1 MADKI
6 LTLTQESTG
15 DNVYPNVK
23 EENLPTEWVKTLVD
37 KEYLTTNYYN
47 KAYIDNN
54 LYTKAYQD
62 VYFLTKD
69 SAEKTYATITSVNT
83 ISKKVDSLD
92 TLAHQ
97 TDEDLQQYK
106 AITYTKT
113 DIDDNFISIAT
124 ALTNEDLD
132 TLKTEGSYYAG
143 GNNTC
148 TNKPTGIDAF
158 GLTIK
163 RVASGYYTQYLTSGN
178 TNTGQVYTRTFT
190 SGAWTSWVKFT
201 QDTQLSAYETK
212 ADITNKLKGYEKTLN
227 LGTLTATGNSLL
239 DILSTYFTDNN
250 QCLLAFN
257 SEGFIDTTTNLLS
270 GSMVAFAQGDSDCY
284 ILSNGLIY
292 KFNGTTATLIS
303 QDRLVSGTNI
313 KTINGNSILGNGDLT
328 IESESVSPTLILF
341 NPTTSKNRTT
351 ITEQEKINLE
361 KGLYNQIVYNGEYN
375 NQWLFPTKL
384 FYFGGDVGF
393 TSFSDD
399 MSDETDIL
407 KELIFNFLEI
417 GKKDSDGNYPI
428 TITPASKTSVP
439 GYIPTLSTIVSSLSV
454 LPTTIYSDNDIN
466 LIKQQKNNFI
476 KLPIGNTNNYTCELC
491 YVYYDNIN
499 YILVDIAG
507 EQLILSNGLSNSPN
521 FLFFKLDETN
531 KKLVGTFFSSLSS
544 EDVKTI
550 SLFGNHSI
558 LVPKDSTDTNIDLYN
573 HAIEISGTTSGNYD
587 YSIWFNVVSSKNLV
601 VDSLTDLKTLL
612 GNTFKREVFG
622 FSNTSTTPTAIIG
635 IDETQMYNTNG
646 ETTSFANLSS
656 ITFTDT
662 VTTI

>member
-1 MADKI
+1 MSTETTKKKIKIDNGTEFAKVYTDKQTDSK
-6 LTLTQESTG
+6 LTAKQDVLTAGTNITIK
-15 DNVYPNVK
+15 DNV
-23 EENLPTEWVKTLVD
+23 
-37 KEYLTTNYYN
+37 
-47 KAYIDNN
+47 I
-54 LYTKAYQD
+54 
-62 VYFLTKD
+62 
-69 SAEKTYATITSVNT
+69 SASGG
-83 ISKKVDSLD
+83 
-92 TLAHQ
+92 
-97 TDEDLQQYK
+97 
-106 AITYTKT
+106 
-113 DIDDNFISIAT
+113 SIAAT

-163 RVASGYYTQYLTSGN
+163 RVASGYYTQYLTGGN

-313 KTINGNSILGNGDLT
+313 KSINGNSILGSGDLT
-328 IESESVSPTLILF
+328 ISADKVFSIPIEQVITQEEIVELNALMTNVEGSVKVVFGSLYDFDDVF
-341 NPTTSKNRTT
+341 NNYDCLCLNCST
-351 ITEQEKINLE
+351 ITGGEKDKIILRKNIDLN
-361 KGLYNQIVYNGEYN
+361 KSASFSCTYAYMYNGDLGAFSIINVTISKAAKTLTAERISSTD
-375 NQWLFPTKL
+375 LLPTPESDTKD
-384 FYFGGDVGF
+384 GDV
-393 TSFSDD
+393 
-399 MSDETDIL
+399 
-407 KELIFNFLEI
+407 LIY
-417 GKKDSDGNYPI
+417 DSKRTKYGQL
-428 TITPASKTSVP
+428 SKWA
-439 GYIPTLSTIVSSLSV
+439 TLDF
-454 LPTTIYSDNDIN
+454 Y
-466 LIKQQKNNFI
+466 
-476 KLPIGNTNNYTCELC
+476 
-491 YVYYDNIN
+491 
-499 YILVDIAG
+499 
-507 EQLILSNGLSNSPN
+507 
-521 FLFFKLDETN
+521 
-531 KKLVGTFFSSLSS
+531 
-544 EDVKTI
+544 KTI

>member
-23 EENLPTEWVKTLVD
+23 EENLPSEWVKTLVD

-69 SAEKTYATITSVNT
+69 SAEKNYATITSVNT

-148 TNKPTGIDAF
+148 TNKPSGIDAF

-163 RVASGYYTQYLTSGN
+163 RVASGYYTQYLTGGN

-201 QDTQLSAYETK
+201 QDTELANYETK

-313 KTINGNSILGNGDLT
+313 KTINGNSILGSGDLT
-328 IESESVSPTLILF
+328 IE
-341 NPTTSKNRTT
+341 
-351 ITEQEKINLE
+351 
-361 KGLYNQIVYNGEYN
+361 
-375 NQWLFPTKL
+375 
-384 FYFGGDVGF
+384 GGG
-393 TSFSDD
+393 
-399 MSDETDIL
+399 
-407 KELIFNFLEI
+407 
-417 GKKDSDGNYPI
+417 
-428 TITPASKTSVP
+428 
-439 GYIPTLSTIVSSLSV
+439 
-454 LPTTIYSDNDIN
+454 
-466 LIKQQKNNFI
+466 
-476 KLPIGNTNNYTCELC
+476 
-491 YVYYDNIN
+491 
-499 YILVDIAG
+499 
-507 EQLILSNGLSNSPN
+507 
-521 FLFFKLDETN
+521 
-531 KKLVGTFFSSLSS
+531 
-544 EDVKTI
+544 
-550 SLFGNHSI
+550 
-558 LVPKDSTDTNIDLYN
+558 
-573 HAIEISGTTSGNYD
+573 
-587 YSIWFNVVSSKNLV
+587 
-601 VDSLTDLKTLL
+601 
-612 GNTFKREVFG
+612 
-622 FSNTSTTPTAIIG
+622 
-635 IDETQMYNTNG
+635 
-646 ETTSFANLSS
+646 SS
-656 ITFTDT
+656 I
-662 VTTI
+662 IIRRY

>member
-15 DNVYPNVK
+15 DNIYPNVK

-83 ISKKVDSLD
+83 ISKKVDSFD

-148 TNKPTGIDAF
+148 TNKPSGIDAF

-163 RVASGYYTQYLTSGN
+163 RVASGYYTQYLTGGN

-303 QDRLVSGTNI
+303 QDKLVSGTNI
-313 KTINGNSILGNGDLT
+313 KSINGNSLLGSGDLT
-328 IESESVSPTLILF
+328 IEGGGSERYIIELASLEFDKKFTLTDEQITMIKTRLNNNEEQLVIFLIKANDIQVNFNIENIFYYKANELSIDVINSTFSFGILG
-341 NPTTSKNRTT
+341 NT
-351 ITEQEKINLE
+351 IINC
-361 KGLYNQIVYNGEYN
+361 
-375 NQWLFPTKL
+375 
-384 FYFGGDVGF
+384 
-393 TSFSDD
+393 
-399 MSDETDIL
+399 
-407 KELIFNFLEI
+407 EI
-417 GKKDSDGNYPI
+417 GLREK
-428 TITPASKTSVP
+428 
-439 GYIPTLSTIVSSLSV
+439 
-454 LPTTIYSDNDIN
+454 
-466 LIKQQKNNFI
+466 
-476 KLPIGNTNNYTCELC
+476 
-491 YVYYDNIN
+491 YVI
-499 YILVDIAG
+499 
-507 EQLILSNGLSNSPN
+507 
-521 FLFFKLDETN
+521 FKLIDIPSISNLSLDFNGTAPQALQLN
-531 KKLVGTFFSSLSS
+531 KSFGDTPSFIGQGIYFDTINGKPILHTDNTIN
-544 EDVKTI
+544 EYTIPDTKTI
-550 SLFGNHSI
+550 SIFGNHSI
-558 LVPKDSTDTNIDLYN
+558 LVSKDSTDTNIDLYN
-573 HAIEISGTTSGNYD
+573 HAIIFNFD
-587 YSIWFNVVSSKNLV
+587 YGDNDVMYNVYLNVVSSRNLV

-612 GNTFKREVFG
+612 GNTFTRSCSAASDNLNDHVVAVRETG
-622 FSNTSTTPTAIIG
+622 FIISDLTSI
-635 IDETQMYNTNG
+635 
-646 ETTSFANLSS
+646 SFASAKNL
-656 ITFTDT
+656 IITDT

>member
-143 GNNTC
+143 GSNTC
-148 TNKPTGIDAF
+148 TNKPSGIDAF

-163 RVASGYYTQYLTSGN
+163 RVASGYYTQYLTGGN

-201 QDTQLSAYETK
+201 RDTELANYETI

-227 LGTLTATGNSLL
+227 LGTLGATGTALL

-250 QCLLAFN
+250 QCLLAFD

-303 QDRLVSGTNI
+303 QDKLVSGTNI
-313 KTINGNSILGNGDLT
+313 KTINGNSLLGSGDLT
-328 IESESVSPTLILF
+328 IEGGTAEIILSDSQYQTLTSSQEITFTEAQAQILENTSSVKLIYNNNILAIASINKFLIDDEAGVSFIYSLYMLCYNKYFYFYTESLIPLIRNFRDTIKYKEDTLI
-341 NPTTSKNRTT
+341 TSLNVEGN
-351 ITEQEKINLE
+351 IFKINDE
-361 KGLYNQIVYNGEYN
+361 SSYYFDYINGE
-375 NQWLFPTKL
+375 
-384 FYFGGDVGF
+384 
-393 TSFSDD
+393 
-399 MSDETDIL
+399 
-407 KELIFNFLEI
+407 
-417 GKKDSDGNYPI
+417 PI
-428 TITPASKTSVP
+428 IH
-439 GYIPTLSTIVSSLSV
+439 
-454 LPTTIYSDNDIN
+454 
-466 LIKQQKNNFI
+466 
-476 KLPIGNTNNYTCELC
+476 
-491 YVYYDNIN
+491 
-499 YILVDIAG
+499 
-507 EQLILSNGLSNSPN
+507 SNSLKVRSYTIPS
-521 FLFFKLDETN
+521 T
-531 KKLVGTFFSSLSS
+531 
-544 EDVKTI
+544 KTI
-550 SLFGNHSI
+550 SIFGNHSI
-558 LVPKDSTDTNIDLYN
+558 LVPKDSTDTNIDLYKHHIN
-573 HAIEISGTTSGNYD
+573 
-587 YSIWFNVVSSKNLV
+587 YSITDSFAGFFEFYSSKNLV
-601 VDSLTDLKTLL
+601 CDSLTDLKTLL
-612 GNTFKREVFG
+612 GDTFEIQAFG
-622 FSNTSTTPTAIIG
+622 ISRQSNSMQVAYITESYIWYHDAEEFLSTSIAP
-635 IDETQMYNTNG
+635 
-646 ETTSFANLSS
+646 AN
-656 ITFTDT
+656 FTDT

>member
-23 EENLPTEWVKTLVD
+23 EENLPSEWVKTLVD

-69 SAEKTYATITSVNT
+69 SAEKNYATITSVNT

-148 TNKPTGIDAF
+148 TNKPSGIDAF

-163 RVASGYYTQYLTSGN
+163 RVASGYYTQYLTGGN

-201 QDTQLSAYETK
+201 QDTELANYETK

-303 QDRLVSGTNI
+303 QDKLVSGTNI
-313 KTINGNSILGNGDLT
+313 KSINGNSILGSGDLT
-328 IESESVSPTLILF
+328 ISADKVFSIPIEQVITQEEIVDLIALMTNVEGSVKVVFGSLYDFDDVF
-341 NPTTSKNRTT
+341 NNYDCVCLNCST
-351 ITEQEKINLE
+351 ITGGEKDKIILRKNIDLNE
-361 KGLYNQIVYNGEYN
+361 SGSFSCTYAYMYNGDLGAFSIINVTISKSPKTLTAERISSTD
-375 NQWLFPTKL
+375 LLPTPESDTKD
-384 FYFGGDVGF
+384 GDV
-393 TSFSDD
+393 
-399 MSDETDIL
+399 
-407 KELIFNFLEI
+407 LIY
-417 GKKDSDGNYPI
+417 DSKRTKYGQL
-428 TITPASKTSVP
+428 SKWA
-439 GYIPTLSTIVSSLSV
+439 TLDF
-454 LPTTIYSDNDIN
+454 Y
-466 LIKQQKNNFI
+466 
-476 KLPIGNTNNYTCELC
+476 
-491 YVYYDNIN
+491 
-499 YILVDIAG
+499 
-507 EQLILSNGLSNSPN
+507 
-521 FLFFKLDETN
+521 
-531 KKLVGTFFSSLSS
+531 
-544 EDVKTI
+544 KTI

-573 HAIEISGTTSGNYD
+573 HAIIFNFD
-587 YSIWFNVVSSKNLV
+587 YGDNDDMYNVYLNVVSSRNLV

-612 GNTFKREVFG
+612 GNTFTRSCSAASDNLNDHVVAVRETG
-622 FSNTSTTPTAIIG
+622 FIISDLTSI
-635 IDETQMYNTNG
+635 
-646 ETTSFANLSS
+646 SFASAKNLK
-656 ITFTDT
+656 ITDT

>member
-143 GNNTC
+143 GSNTC

-163 RVASGYYTQYLTSGN
+163 RVASGYYTQYLTGGN

-190 SGAWTSWVKFT
+190 SGAWTSWIKFT

-303 QDRLVSGTNI
+303 QDKLVSGTNI
-313 KTINGNSILGNGDLT
+313 KTINGNSLLGSGDLT
-328 IESESVSPTLILF
+328 IEGGGSKSYIIELASLEFDKKFTLTDEQITMIKTRLNNNEEQLVIFLIKANDIQVNFNIENIFYYKANELSIDVINSTFSFGILG
-341 NPTTSKNRTT
+341 NT
-351 ITEQEKINLE
+351 IINC
-361 KGLYNQIVYNGEYN
+361 
-375 NQWLFPTKL
+375 
-384 FYFGGDVGF
+384 
-393 TSFSDD
+393 
-399 MSDETDIL
+399 
-407 KELIFNFLEI
+407 EI
-417 GKKDSDGNYPI
+417 GLREK
-428 TITPASKTSVP
+428 
-439 GYIPTLSTIVSSLSV
+439 
-454 LPTTIYSDNDIN
+454 
-466 LIKQQKNNFI
+466 
-476 KLPIGNTNNYTCELC
+476 
-491 YVYYDNIN
+491 YVI
-499 YILVDIAG
+499 
-507 EQLILSNGLSNSPN
+507 
-521 FLFFKLDETN
+521 FKLIDIPSISN
-531 KKLVGTFFSSLSS
+531 LSLDFNGTAPQALQLNESFGDTPSFIGQGIYFDTINGKPILHTDNTIN
-544 EDVKTI
+544 EYTIPDTKTI

-558 LVPKDSTDTNIDLYN
+558 LVSKDSTDTNIDLYN
-573 HAIEISGTTSGNYD
+573 HYIFFSCEKNDGANITCTLNAI
-587 YSIWFNVVSSKNLV
+587 SSKNLV
-601 VDSLTDLKTLL
+601 VDSLTDLTTLL
-612 GNTFKREVFG
+612 GSSFDRSAYG
-622 FSNTSTTPTAIIG
+622 FVQDATTPLLIVGVADIGFILSDANSVRFSELSKII
-635 IDETQMYNTNG
+635 I
-646 ETTSFANLSS
+646 
-656 ITFTDT
+656 TDT

>member
-190 SGAWTSWVKFT
+190 SGAWTSWIKFT

-227 LGTLTATGNSLL
+227 LGTLTAIGNSLL

-303 QDRLVSGTNI
+303 QDKLVSGTNI
-313 KTINGNSILGNGDLT
+313 KTINGNSLLGSGDLT
-328 IESESVSPTLILF
+328 IEGGGTYTPLNLTLTQDSKDENLF
-341 NPTTSKNRTT
+341 T
-351 ITEQEKINLE
+351 ITLTDSQIQTLAQAINKESIIAYATFAYNGIDFTIPISLPTIYETNNENIYSGTGSIFYIANAINLSF
-361 KGLYNQIVYNGEYN
+361 YWTFNIT
-375 NQWLFPTKL
+375 TK
-384 FYFGGDVGF
+384 
-393 TSFSDD
+393 
-399 MSDETDIL
+399 
-407 KELIFNFLEI
+407 
-417 GKKDSDGNYPI
+417 
-428 TITPASKTSVP
+428 
-439 GYIPTLSTIVSSLSV
+439 TLSVQANNNVFSSSWGVYIDLNPEYTNSLMFATGENTLDIVSMQGDHIFFD
-454 LPTTIYSDNDIN
+454 TINGNPILHTDNTIN
-466 LIKQQKNNFI
+466 E
-476 KLPIGNTNNYTCELC
+476 YTIP
-491 YVYYDNIN
+491 D
-499 YILVDIAG
+499 
-507 EQLILSNGLSNSPN
+507 
-521 FLFFKLDETN
+521 T
-531 KKLVGTFFSSLSS
+531 
-544 EDVKTI
+544 KTI
-550 SLFGNHSI
+550 SIFGNHSI